1 MIHAHARAG
10 RGALQLKAAWE
21 LTFHVRSNV
30 PLFFQDEL
38 CLVRFSLS
46 FLVPPL
52 MPLSSPLASITL
64 ATTHSHT
71 TLDVSREKP
80 HVSWPPS
87 TPFKGSIQPSFKVTF
102 TFLLRPILPAL
113 SPRFPNEHKDKMRD
127 LGRDIRG
134 IATVLLERAEK
145 EKAAGGMKTERDE
158 SIIGVL
164 GKGVK
169 VSSLFLQRRPLN

>member
-1 MIHAHARAG
+1 
-10 RGALQLKAAWE
+10 
-21 LTFHVRSNV
+21 
-30 PLFFQDEL
+30 
-38 CLVRFSLS
+38 
-46 FLVPPL
+46 
-52 MPLSSPLASITL
+52 
-64 ATTHSHT
+64 
-71 TLDVSREKP
+71 
-80 HVSWPPS
+80 
-87 TPFKGSIQPSFKVTF
+87 
-102 TFLLRPILPAL
+102 
-113 SPRFPNEHKDKMRD
+113 MRD